1 MLQKVIASIDQ
12 LLSNQV
18 NVIMH
23 HARFQQ
29 LEASWRGLFYLTGKI
44 TRTDNVKI
52 RVLNVSWLELA
63 KDLRRSAEFD
73 QTQLFIKVYTEEF
86 GRPGGEPYGLL
97 IGDYQV
103 SHRVTQYKTTNDVE
117 VLRGIMDVAAAA
129 FAPFIT
135 AVDAAVFGL
144 DSFTGLDRP
153 LNLER
158 TFQQAE
164 YIQWK
169 RLREEEDARFLGLV
183 LPRVLMRL
191 PYNEQN
197 SYKKKFYFEEA
208 MRSHSDY
215 LWGNAA
221 YCFGAVVIRT
231 FLQSGWLADIRGVS
245 SDLAGGG
252 IVNDIP
258 RHYFNTDSVY
268 INAKYTTDV
277 CMTSKQEKNFS
288 DWGFISLCE
297 CKYTQLNV
305 FYSCQS
311 VQRPKQYDTAVVNVN
326 AQISTMLQYIL
337 CASRFAH
344 YIKVL
349 IRDKVGTFASAN
361 EYESYLQDWIWRY
374 TASSNDLTAE
384 MRAKYPL
391 REAKI
396 KVHEK
401 IGKPGS
407 YVCTLHLAPHYQLDQ
422 IQTLL
427 QMNTELL

>member
-1 MLQKVIASIDQ
+1 MVNNKKSICMLQKVIASIDQ

-153 LNLER
+153 LNLEQ
-158 TFQQAE
+158 T
-164 YIQWK
+164 
-169 RLREEEDARFLGLV
+169 
-183 LPRVLMRL
+183 
-191 PYNEQN
+191 
-197 SYKKKFYFEEA
+197 S
-208 MRSHSDY
+208 
-215 LWGNAA
+215 
-221 YCFGAVVIRT
+221 
-231 FLQSGWLADIRGVS
+231 
-245 SDLAGGG
+245 AGG
-252 IVNDIP
+252 
-258 RHYFNTDSVY
+258 VY
-268 INAKYTTDV
+268 
-277 CMTSKQEKNFS
+277 
-288 DWGFISLCE
+288 
-297 CKYTQLNV
+297 
-305 FYSCQS
+305 
-311 VQRPKQYDTAVVNVN
+311 
-326 AQISTMLQYIL
+326 TM
-337 CASRFAH
+337 
-344 YIKVL
+344 
-349 IRDKVGTFASAN
+349 
-361 EYESYLQDWIWRY
+361 
-374 TASSNDLTAE
+374 
-384 MRAKYPL
+384 
-391 REAKI
+391 
-396 KVHEK
+396 EK
-401 IGKPGS
+401 IAGRGR
-407 YVCTLHLAPHYQLDQ
+407 C
-422 IQTLL
+422 
-427 QMNTELL
+427 